1 MERLRRLL
9 ESISTQLGVLT
20 VSQRI
25 AIGLCAALIV
35 ASVLWLLQ
43 WSTTP
48 EMVSLVQYRFTFDDM
63 AGVED
68 ALKENGIAH
77 TVRGTRIYV
86 REVDRHNALRLLH
99 SNGALPDGSLFDMAD
114 LMTDQ
119 NPFQSPDARA
129 YAQNYAK
136 GNELAKIIATNPVV
150 ESASVLINPRTKR
163 RLGGQS
169 DVPSA
174 TVAVTLVRGN
184 DMTAERVDG
193 FARLVSGAVAGLRP
207 HNVNITDSRT
217 GRSFSVPHPDD
228 AVPFDYLSIVKR
240 HEDRLQA
247 KIMEKLADIP
257 GIRVTVTVE
266 LDTSKKTTQ
275 NFLYAEPQPKLE
287 SSESSETSE
296 STRPSESGVQANV
309 GTAVT
314 AGSQGASNSSEQT
327 TTENYEPKLSETKTV
342 EQMPFTLQSVT
353 ATVGIPRSFIVGVFV
368 ARHPEEPDPKDDDAD
383 FIAVRDEQTARVKGS
398 VEKIVMAK
406 DPRDVHVD
414 VYPDVEWGADGGG
427 WRQSPGG
434 VAVGPAEPPSQ
445 DAIGLLR
452 SYGPLVGL
460 GSLALISMFMMM
472 RMVRRSTDLLDTRHK
487 DDANLGESVDSEGVL
502 TVGPQAIGQAEV
514 SEGLLTGQELDDVT
528 LRQQELSGEVSK
540 MIEDD
545 PGAAADLIRRWVE
558 EPE

>member
-9 ESISTQLGVLT
+9 ESISAQLGVLT

-48 EMVSLVQYRFTFDDM
+48 EMVSLVNYRFTFDDM
-63 AGVED
+63 ADVED
-68 ALKENGIAH
+68 ALKANSIPYTIH
-77 TVRGTRIYV
+77 GTRVYI
-86 REVDRHNALRLLH
+86 READRHNALRVLH
-99 SNGALPDGSLFDMAD
+99 ANGALPEGSLFDMAD
-114 LMTDQ
+114 LVADQ

-136 GNELAKIIATNPVV
+136 GNELAKIIATNPIV

-163 RLGGQS
+163 RLGGHS

-184 DMTAERVDG
+184 EMTAERVDG
-193 FARLVSGAVAGLRP
+193 FARLVSGAVAGLQP
-207 HNVNITDSRT
+207 YNVNITDSRT
-217 GRSFSVPHPDD
+217 GRSFSIPHPED
-228 AVPFDYLSIVKR
+228 AVAFDYLSIVKR
-240 HEDRLQA
+240 HEDRLRA
-247 KIMEKLADIP
+247 KILEKLADIP
-257 GIRVTVTVE
+257 GLRATVTVK

-275 NFLYAEPQPKLE
+275 NYSYAEPQPKLE

-296 STRPSESGVQANV
+296 AARPSESGVQANV

-314 AGSQGASNSSEQT
+314 AGGQGASNSSEQS
-327 TTENYEPKLSETKTV
+327 TTENYEPKLSETETV
-342 EQMPFTLQSVT
+342 ERMPFTLQNVT
-353 ATVGIPRSFIVGVFV
+353 ATVGIPRSFIVGVFA
-368 ARHPEEPDPKDDDAD
+368 ARHPEESNPKDDDPK
-383 FIAVRDEQTARVKGS
+383 FIAVRDEQTARVQSS

-414 VYPDVEWGADGGG
+414 VYPDMGWRADGAAVGPL
-427 WRQSPGG
+427 PGG
-434 VAVGPAEPPSQ
+434 VAVSQAGPPSL
-445 DAIGLLR
+445 DALGFVR

-460 GSLALISMFMMM
+460 SSLALISMVMMM
-472 RMVRRSTDLLDTRHK
+472 RMVRRSTDLLDTRRQ
-487 DDANLGESVDSEGVL
+487 DRADSGGQGDPEQFL
-502 TVGPQAIGQAEV
+502 TVGPRAIGQAEV
-514 SEGLLTGQELDDVT
+514 SEGLLTGQEVDEVA

-545 PGAAADLIRRWVE
+545 PSIAADLIRRWVE
-558 EPE
+558 ESE